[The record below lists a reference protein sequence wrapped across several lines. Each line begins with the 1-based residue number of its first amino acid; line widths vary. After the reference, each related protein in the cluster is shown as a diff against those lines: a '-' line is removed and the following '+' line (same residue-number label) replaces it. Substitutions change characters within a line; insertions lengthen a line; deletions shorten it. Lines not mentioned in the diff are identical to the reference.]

1 MGLEG
6 AALCPAKNVYE
17 KGGCSVRKGKTFIIC
32 GPSGVGKGTVV
43 ARLLASD
50 PALYLSVSAT
60 TRSPRIGEEDGV
72 HYHFLTR
79 ERFQEWVEAGE
90 FLEYAQY
97 VGNFYGTP
105 RLYVDRAMD
114 QGRDVLLD
122 IDIQGAAQ
130 IHEKRPEAVRIFVA
144 PPSWEEL
151 ERRLIG
157 RGTEDMDKVRSR
169 LARGREEFAAA
180 GDFDYLVINDTVD
193 HAVEEL
199 RAIMLAEHC
208 RPGERVAL
216 LDR

>member
-1 MGLEG
+1 M
-6 AALCPAKNVYE
+6 
-17 KGGCSVRKGKTFIIC
+17 RRGKTFIIC

-60 TRSPRIGEEDGV
+60 TRLPRTGEEDGV

-79 ERFQEWVEAGE
+79 ERFQEWIEAGD

-122 IDIQGAAQ
+122 IDVQGAAQ
-130 IHEKRPEAVRIFVA
+130 IHRQRPEAVRIFVA

-157 RGTEDMDKVRSR
+157 RGTEDMEKVRSR
-169 LARGREEFAAA
+169 LERGREEFSVA
-180 GDFDYLVINDTVD
+180 GGFDYFVINDTVD
-193 HAVEEL
+193 RAVEEL

-208 RPGERVAL
+208 RPEERMAL
-216 LDR
+216 IDRK